1 MDDYLTVF
9 ENQSNGGTKFESVH
23 SRFERLH
30 VSRKDVQWILCD
42 FCGSVVNKLLY
53 ENHIVRHEFIDLA
66 YSLHRFEL
74 AEEQKRQ
81 KLIRRIQE
89 KEKRQ
94 QRKNLCVAGFDLEE
108 NTNSSV
114 SLSSS
119 SSDESSTSDDDDS
132 SDSTSGTDEFDLSLP
147 GCSTAAVVRPRKRKK
162 VAAAVVKRANTA
174 VVNKKTAVKKKS
186 NRNAMVSSVVVCKVP
201 AVEQQQQPVQKTTAA
216 VATDDLL
223 EVVKMDV
230 VFPPEK
236 FLLPNGHHQPAGVER
251 MQKAEA
257 VGDRHREE
265 TEEQRL
271 RKEENRR
278 KRVENK
284 QRRRRNW
291 LEAELMK
298 RHLGPNHHRVFV
310 DNSAALEA
318 YFDRRTGRVSLDSL
332 RSSPPQRRRS
342 RRGVL
347 HEELQCLV

>member
-53 ENHIVRHEFIDLA
+53 ENHIMRHEFIHLT
-66 YSLHRFEL
+66 YSLDRFEL

-119 SSDESSTSDDDDS
+119 SSDESSTSDDDS
-132 SDSTSGTDEFDLSLP
+132 SDLTSGTDEFDLSLP
-147 GCSTAAVVRPRKRKK
+147 GCSNAVVVQPRKRKK
-162 VAAAVVKRANTA
+162 ALVKRVNTA
-174 VVNKKTAVKKKS
+174 VVNKKTAVKKRS
-186 NRNAMVSSVVVCKVP
+186 NRNAVVSSVVVSKVP
-201 AVEQQQQPVQKTTAA
+201 VVERQQPVQNTTA

-257 VGDRHREE
+257 VGDGHREE

-271 RKEENRR
+271 RKEE
-278 KRVENK
+278 K
-284 QRRRRNW
+284 
-291 LEAELMK
+291 
-298 RHLGPNHHRVFV
+298 
-310 DNSAALEA
+310 SAQ
-318 YFDRRTGRVSLDSL
+318 G
-332 RSSPPQRRRS
+332 
-342 RRGVL
+342 G
-347 HEELQCLV
+347 